1 MSLLLKAKPIDQ
13 KDIDGIYVIY
23 GAPGSGK
30 TSLASTF
37 PKTKEAPMLFLDVLE
52 GGTGSIDYADREHLQ
67 VLDIQSFED
76 FDAVITDLLNGYVIN
91 SGVKVPLRFSTIVI
105 DTVTQLEYILKE
117 YLKKQDKKSNM
128 TLQLWGQN
136 KDNQDFIYNTF
147 KMIHAKTGANI
158 VLLAHEKELKDDTN
172 PEFNRIIPSLMTSAA
187 RSLAAKASFVWYT
200 KIEKTLEVDQKTN
213 EAKDVNEYLT
223 TIDAHPYLDTKTR
236 KPVSFKIPQK
246 IKDLTY
252 PKFKKNVLDKMYGK
266 DQTV

>member
-1 MSLLLKAKPIDQ
+1 MSLMLNAKPIEQ
-13 KDIDGIYVIY
+13 KSVDGIYVIY

-37 PKTKEAPMLFLDVLE
+37 PKTKDAPMLFIDVLE

-67 VLDIQSFED
+67 VLDITSFED
-76 FDAVITDLLNGYVIN
+76 FDSVVTDLLNGYYIN
-91 SGVKVPLRFSTIVI
+91 LGVKVPLKYSTIVI
-105 DTVTQLEYILKE
+105 DTVTQLEYIIKE
-117 YLKKQDKKSNM
+117 YLKRQDKKSTM
-128 TLQLWGQN
+128 TLQLWGHT

-158 VLLAHEKELKDDTN
+158 VLLAHEKELKDEQN
-172 PEFNRIIPSLMTSAA
+172 PDFNKVIPSLMTSAA
-187 RSLAAKASFVWYT
+187 RSLSAKASFVWYT
-200 KIEKTLEVDQKTN
+200 KVEKTIEVDPKTN
-213 EAKDVNEYLT
+213 EALDVNIYNT

-246 IKDLTY
+246 IRDLTY
-252 PKFKKNVLDKMYGK
+252 PKFKKNVLDKMHGK